1 MPMFHPSTLPATR
14 GRNAVSVQKQPRRPA
29 DDGLP
34 EYFGERLEQFMQAS
48 GLGPRPLGRLL
59 GVSSYR
65 VREWRRGVAPSGRYL
80 FRLLTLAEDMG
91 LREILTCPH
100 RGASSEGDCAGQ
112 GTGDDVH
119 RCGLGG
125 TSESLGLGTVGGSQ
139 RVAPP

>member
-1 MPMFHPSTLPATR
+1 MSIENQIYGPVGSGLQEDFGQRL
-14 GRNAVSVQKQPRRPA
+14 GR
-29 DDGLP
+29 
-34 EYFGERLEQFMQAS
+34 FMQAS

-100 RGASSEGDCAGQ
+100 RGASSEGDCAWQ
-112 GTGDDVH
+112 GTRDDVH
-119 RCGLGG
+119 CCGPGN
-125 TSESLGLGTVGGSQ
+125 TSESLGLDTASGSQ
-139 RVAPP
+139 SG